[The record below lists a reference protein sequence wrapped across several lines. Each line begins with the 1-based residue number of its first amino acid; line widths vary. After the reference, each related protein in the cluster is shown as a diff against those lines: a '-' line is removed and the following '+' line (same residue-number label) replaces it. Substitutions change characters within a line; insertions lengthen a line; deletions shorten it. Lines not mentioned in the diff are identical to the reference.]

1 MTPPFLVTY
10 RTTILVHLSK
20 KFDQLI
26 ALAFVERVR
35 PTLELLELHTGLTRR
50 RRAP

>member
-26 ALAFVERVR
+26 ALTLGERMR
-35 PTLELLELHTGLTRR
+35 STLELLELHPGLTRPR
-50 RRAP
+50 LR